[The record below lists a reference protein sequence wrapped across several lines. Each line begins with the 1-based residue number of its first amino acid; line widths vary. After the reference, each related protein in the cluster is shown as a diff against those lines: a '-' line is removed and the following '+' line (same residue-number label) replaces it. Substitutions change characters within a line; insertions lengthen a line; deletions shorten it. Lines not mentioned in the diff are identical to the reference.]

1 MWLKKSGIRRPSTH
15 EALPHG
21 NHHSAAVEYLFRV
34 VAGWRQANEVS
45 FVLLSGLRLA
55 TSTENTIVL
64 RFVDLFSGC
73 GGLSLGLASG
83 GHQGL
88 FSIEKDSMAF
98 ATFKANLIDVPRN
111 GLRRFEWPEWLPKQ
125 ACGIDELLAVHRA
138 QLDLLAAQEIDLIAG
153 GPPCQG
159 FSFAGR
165 RQADDPR
172 NQLFTKYLK
181 VVKIVRPTAVL
192 LENVPGM
199 AVAHRSSKGFNGK
212 PTINIKG
219 SVLERLVNELSAIG
233 YDVEA
238 RIVNATDYGVPQ
250 KRARLIV
257 VGLLKERFLQTTI
270 ESLAAQVFERL
281 SSHREAFLSSL
292 GLSTPVT
299 ASEAIGDLSILGR
312 NGTIRDLRECMDPAS
327 APGFL
332 EVAYDGRRSRSSY
345 QILMR
350 RGMGQEPMD
359 SMRLARHSEKV
370 RSRFSEIIRT
380 CRQGVCMSYQDRATF
395 KLKKQRIHP
404 MSADEPAPTI
414 TTLPDD
420 IVHFSDPRILTV
432 REYARLQSF
441 PDWFVFKGKYTTG
454 GDLRTKECPRYTQV
468 GNAVPPLLGLAL
480 GQALEFVIKKHRLV
494 PDVQLIHES
503 RVVEV
508 QAA

>member
-1 MWLKKSGIRRPSTH
+1 MASRL
-15 EALPHG
+15 
-21 NHHSAAVEYLFRV
+21 SAATGSRLAPAAVYLV
-34 VAGWRQANEVS
+34 CAAAGWGRADKVS
-45 FVLLSGLRLA
+45 FVILREPWLA
-55 TSTENTIVL
+55 TALENEIVL

-88 FSIEKDSMAF
+88 FSIEKDPMAF
-98 ATFKANLIDVPRN
+98 ATFKANLIDASRN
-111 GLRRFEWPEWLPKQ
+111 GLRRFEWPEWLPNQ
-125 ACGIDELLAVHRA
+125 ACGIDELLAVHRTK
-138 QLDLLAAQEIDLIAG
+138 LESLAAQEIDLIAG

-172 NQLFTKYLK
+172 NQLFTKYLE

-199 AVAHRSSKGFNGK
+199 GVAHGSSPVFNGRAAS
-212 PTINIKG
+212 NAEG
-219 SVLERLVNELSAIG
+219 SFLERLVSELSTVG

-257 VGLLKERFLQTTI
+257 VGLLKERFRQATVA
-270 ESLAAQVFERL
+270 SLAAQVFERL
-281 SSHREAFLSSL
+281 RSHREAFLSSL
-292 GLSTPVT
+292 GLTIPVT
-299 ASEAIGDLSILGR
+299 ASEAIGDLSIFGR
-312 NGTIRDLRECMDPAS
+312 NGTIWDLQECMDPAS
-327 APGFL
+327 PRGFL
-332 EVAYDGRRSRSSY
+332 ELAYDGRRSRSSY

-350 RGMGQEPMD
+350 RGMGQQPMD
-359 SMRLARHSEKV
+359 SMRLARHSEEV

-380 CRQGVCMSYQDRATF
+380 CRQGVRMNEQDRATF
-395 KLKKQRIHP
+395 KLKKHRIHP

-420 IVHFSDPRILTV
+420 ILHFGDPRILTV
-432 REYARLQSF
+432 RECARLQSF

-454 GDLRTKECPRYTQV
+454 GDRRTKECPRYTQV

-480 GQALEFVIKKHRLV
+480 GMALEFVIEKHKLD
-494 PDVQLIHES
+494 PDVGLSQEFG
-503 RVVEV
+503 VVEA